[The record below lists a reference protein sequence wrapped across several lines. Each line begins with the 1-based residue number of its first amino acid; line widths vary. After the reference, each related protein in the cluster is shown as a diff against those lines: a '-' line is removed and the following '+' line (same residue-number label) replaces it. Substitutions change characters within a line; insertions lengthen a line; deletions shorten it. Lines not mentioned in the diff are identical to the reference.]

1 MLNSNAKVVM
11 SRLVTSVESLEIN
24 LKRFISKYES
34 LKAEHED
41 LKHQLGSTSKSVSE
55 LHSEIERLEK
65 ENKTLRTANAMLG
78 STEHKRETK
87 LKINSLIKEIDTCI
101 IQLAE

>member
-1 MLNSNAKVVM
+1 M
-11 SRLVTSVESLEIN
+11 SKLVSSVESLEFNIKK
-24 LKRFISKYES
+24 LISKYDR
-34 LKAEHED
+34 LKVEHQ
-41 LKHQLGSTSKSVSE
+41 QLRDQFDSKSESISE
-55 LHSEIERLEK
+55 LNTEIERLQQ

-87 LKINSLIKEIDTCI
+87 LKINSLIKEIDDCI

>member
-1 MLNSNAKVVM
+1 M
-11 SRLVTSVESLEIN
+11 SKLVSSVESLEVN
-24 LKRFISKYES
+24 LKKLISDYES
-34 LKAEHED
+34 LKVEHNR
-41 LKHQLGSTSKSVSE
+41 LKSQFHSTSESVSG
-55 LHSEIERLEK
+55 LNSEIERLQQ

-87 LKINSLIKEIDTCI
+87 LKINSLIKEIDICI

>member
-1 MLNSNAKVVM
+1 M
-11 SRLVTSVESLEIN
+11 SKLVSSVESLEVN
-24 LKRFISKYES
+24 LRKLISS
-34 LKAEHED
+34 HDRLKVEHEK
-41 LKHQLGSTSKSVSE
+41 LKHQFSSTSNTITE
-55 LHSEIERLEK
+55 LNSEIDRLQH

-87 LKINSLIKEIDTCI
+87 LKINSLIKEIDSCI

>member
-1 MLNSNAKVVM
+1 M
-11 SRLVTSVESLEIN
+11 SKLVSSVESLEIN
-24 LKRFISKYES
+24 LKKLISNYES
-34 LKAEHED
+34 LKAEHHN
-41 LKHQLGSTSKSVSE
+41 LKSQFDSKSDTISG
-55 LHSEIERLEK
+55 LQSEIERLQH

-87 LKINSLIKEIDTCI
+87 LKINSLIKEIDNCI

>member
-1 MLNSNAKVVM
+1 M
-11 SRLVTSVESLEIN
+11 SKLASSVESLEVHLKKLISNYQN
-24 LKRFISKYES
+24 LKSDYDNLEQEVNSK
-34 LKAEHED
+34 AN
-41 LKHQLGSTSKSVSE
+41 SVSE
-55 LHSEIERLEK
+55 LTSEIERLKLEI
-65 ENKTLRTANAMLG
+65 KTLRTANAMLG